1 MSPSSPTQGL
11 SVLLPDKRGWQVIE
25 VEALS
30 ATRIFKI
37 ELPLGNNNFKKL
49 QLVSQKTS
57 LRVYVNPD
65 LDQPDEWEI
74 PAGSGTI
81 MLIGSPVG

>member
-1 MSPSSPTQGL
+1 MAPSSPTSAVSL
-11 SVLLPDKRGWQVIE
+11 LLPDKRGWQVIE

-30 ATRIFKI
+30 ATSIFKVEI
-37 ELPLGNNNFKKL
+37 PLGNNNFKKL